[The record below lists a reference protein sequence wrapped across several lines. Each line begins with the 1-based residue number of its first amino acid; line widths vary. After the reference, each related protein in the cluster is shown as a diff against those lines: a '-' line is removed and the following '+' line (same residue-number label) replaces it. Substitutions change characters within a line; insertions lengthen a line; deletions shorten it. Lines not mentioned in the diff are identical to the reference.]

1 MDAGRVGCWEGIVIR
16 VVEDVPEVSKL
27 SVWIEIEALG
37 REGPKVRVL
46 PVILNAVDVVVTDT
60 TMS

>member
-1 MDAGRVGCWEGIVIR
+1 MDAGRVGGWEGFIVR

-27 SVWIEIEALG
+27 LVWIEIEALS
-37 REGPKVRVL
+37 REGLKVRAL
-46 PVILNAVDVVVTDT
+46 PIILNAVDGVVTDT